1 MISKI
6 GNLVLKNL
14 FRFPFIIGLI
24 SYLRFIFFIK
34 IKKNLKT
41 LFPLDDEIINL
52 DIKIRKNLKTSPSLD
67 DEIINKRE
75 NSDVKSYKEM
85 SFAKGDSI
93 TALNTNLT
101 HVVNPFKNIYY
112 NITQRF
118 NGQRSTML
126 IAPLKSLDFVNF
138 KKAKILSVGPRTE
151 SEIFNLVGHGFK
163 LKNIEAID
171 LQSYSKVIKLGDLLN
186 IPFDND
192 KFDIVICGWVLSYTN
207 KVQKG
212 IDEMIRV
219 TKNNGI
225 ICIGIS
231 DHDTK
236 VSKES
241 LSSSSEIINYFGENL
256 KEVYFKYHPKD
267 LKNKT
272 AEQHKSYRS
281 VVIVEI
287 KK

>member
-1 MISKI
+1 
-6 GNLVLKNL
+6 
-14 FRFPFIIGLI
+14 
-24 SYLRFIFFIK
+24 
-34 IKKNLKT
+34 
-41 LFPLDDEIINL
+41 
-52 DIKIRKNLKTSPSLD
+52 
-67 DEIINKRE
+67 
-75 NSDVKSYKEM
+75 
-85 SFAKGDSI
+85 
-93 TALNTNLT
+93 
-101 HVVNPFKNIYY
+101 
-112 NITQRF
+112 
-118 NGQRSTML
+118 ML

-281 VVIVEI
+281 VVIAEI

>member
-6 GNLVLKNL
+6 GGFVLRNL
-14 FRFPFIIGLI
+14 FKFPIVIGLI
-24 SYLRFIFFIK
+24 SYSRFIFFIK
-34 IKKNLKT
+34 IKKNFKT

-52 DIKIRKNLKTSPSLD
+52 DIKIRKNLKAPSTRD
-67 DEIINKRE
+67 DDKINKIE
-75 NSDVKSYKEM
+75 NLDHKSYKEM
-85 SFAKGDSI
+85 SFTKGDSI
-93 TALNTNLT
+93 TALNTNLW
-101 HVVNPFKNIYY
+101 HVKDPFKNIYY

-118 NGQRSTML
+118 TGQRSTML

-138 KKAKILSVGPRTE
+138 KNAKVLSVGPRTE

-171 LQSYSKVIKLGDLLN
+171 LQSYSKVIKLGDLLD
-186 IPFDND
+186 IPFEND

-207 KVQKG
+207 KVKKG

-236 VSKES
+236 VTKES
-241 LSSSSEIINYFGENL
+241 LSSSGEIINYFGENL

-267 LKNKT
+267 LKNRT
-272 AEQHKSYRS
+272 TEQNKSYRS

>member
-6 GNLVLKNL
+6 GGLVLKNL
-14 FRFPFIIGLI
+14 FKFPIIIGLI

-34 IKKNLKT
+34 IKKNFKT

-52 DIKIRKNLKTSPSLD
+52 DIKIRKNLKAPSPSD
-67 DEIINKRE
+67 DDKINKKE
-75 NSDVKSYKEM
+75 NLDHKSYKEM
-85 SFAKGDSI
+85 SFTKGDSI
-93 TALNTNLT
+93 TALNTNLW
-101 HVVNPFKNIYY
+101 HVKDPFKNIYY

-118 NGQRSTML
+118 AGQRSTML

-171 LQSYSKVIKLGDLLN
+171 LQSYSKVIKLGDLLD

-207 KVQKG
+207 KVKKG

-236 VSKES
+236 VTKES

-272 AEQHKSYRS
+272 AAQNKSYRS